1 MTKKNSIIFTG
12 YVPVVAYTTLPITME
27 SLKTTNYSGINSY
40 PMADLQFSRKTKNLV
55 IFLICL
61 ACIFLFLYT
70 ANSKITDHPRFL
82 NGLVNVEAI
91 SRFAVYI
98 SWLVPV
104 AEILVS
110 VLLIIPQTSKWGL
123 YGFIGLMVLF
133 TGYITSMVLWAK
145 KLPCHC
151 GGAIEKLS
159 WTQHIWF
166 NLAFIALAVF
176 ALWLSK
182 TNNYNKS

>member
-1 MTKKNSIIFTG
+1 MASISF
-12 YVPVVAYTTLPITME
+12 
-27 SLKTTNYSGINSY
+27 
-40 PMADLQFSRKTKNLV
+40 PMSDLHFSRKTKDLV

-70 ANSKITDHPRFL
+70 AYSKITDHPRFL

-91 SRFAVYI
+91 SSFALYI
-98 SWLVPV
+98 SWLVPL
-104 AEILVS
+104 AEIVVS
-110 VLLIIPQTSKWGL
+110 VLLMIPQTSKWGL
-123 YGFIGLMVLF
+123 YGFISLMVLF

-166 NLAFIALAVF
+166 NLAFIALAIF
-176 ALWLSK
+176 ALSISKSK
-182 TNNYNKS
+182 TNLKN